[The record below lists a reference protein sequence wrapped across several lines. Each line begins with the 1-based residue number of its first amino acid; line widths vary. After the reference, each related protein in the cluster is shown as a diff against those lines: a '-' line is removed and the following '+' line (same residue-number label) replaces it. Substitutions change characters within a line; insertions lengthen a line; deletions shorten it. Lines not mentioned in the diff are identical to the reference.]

1 MPAELGSMF
10 LGDSIP
16 RRAVTK
22 EVTQDKASATAYKS
36 LPFRWAVGGGGQ
48 VTRKVLSPMLTRAG
62 CLCADAAPYK
72 RPVVQDFRLSA
83 FNQIGHK
90 HHNYNENENNEDL
103 KTRLWPM
110 AEPPHVRESNA
121 ASLSSRLIGAFLMF
135 AAFSLAS
142 CSSDDENED

>member
-1 MPAELGSMF
+1 MF

-22 EVTQDKASATAYKS
+22 EVTQHKASATAYKS

-121 ASLSSRLIGAFLMF
+121 ASLSSRLIGAFSMF

>member
-36 LPFRWAVGGGGQ
+36 LPFRWAVVGGGQ

-121 ASLSSRLIGAFLMF
+121 ASLSSRLIGAFSMF

>member
-1 MPAELGSMF
+1 MS

-16 RRAVTK
+16 PRAATK

-36 LPFRWAVGGGGQ
+36 LSFRWAVGGGGQ

-121 ASLSSRLIGAFLMF
+121 CITFLSLNRRLFDVCCFL
-135 AAFSLAS
+135 LVS

>member
-1 MPAELGSMF
+1 MF

-22 EVTQDKASATAYKS
+22 EVTQDKASATDYKS
-36 LPFRWAVGGGGQ
+36 LSFRWAVGGGGQ

-121 ASLSSRLIGAFLMF
+121 ASLSSRLIGAFSMF